1 MKEII
6 IATKN
11 QGKVKEFEALLSPL
25 GFHIQSL
32 LDYPDSIDVEETGT
46 TFEENAI
53 LKAEAISKSYQR
65 MTIADDS
72 GLAID
77 YLGGRPGIFSA
88 RYAGPAKD
96 DQDNINK
103 VLEELSGVKSLEDRS
118 ARFICALA
126 LSIPGQQTKTVVG
139 TCEGYISMERQ
150 GENGFGYDPIFIVE
164 GLNKTMASISKEEK
178 NRISHRAEAIKKI
191 VEVIKQF

>member
-1 MKEII
+1 VRDII

-11 QGKVKEFEALLSPL
+11 QGKVKEFEALLVPM
-25 GFHIQSL
+25 GFRIKSL
-32 LDYPDSIDVEETGT
+32 LDFPHSIDVEETGT

-53 LKAEAISKSYQR
+53 LKAEAISKQYQE

-77 YLGGRPGIFSA
+77 YLGGKPGIFSA

-96 DQDNINK
+96 DQANINK
-103 VLEELSGVKSLEDRS
+103 VLEDLSDVTELEDRS

-126 LSIPGQQTKTVVG
+126 LSIPGQKTKTVEG
-139 TCEGYISMERQ
+139 TCEGYIAYEPL
-150 GENGFGYDPIFIVE
+150 GENGFGYDPIFIVKDI
-164 GLNKTMASISKEEK
+164 NKTMANLTKEEK
-178 NRISHRAEAIKKI
+178 NRISHRADALKKLKD
-191 VEVIKQF
+191 VIK